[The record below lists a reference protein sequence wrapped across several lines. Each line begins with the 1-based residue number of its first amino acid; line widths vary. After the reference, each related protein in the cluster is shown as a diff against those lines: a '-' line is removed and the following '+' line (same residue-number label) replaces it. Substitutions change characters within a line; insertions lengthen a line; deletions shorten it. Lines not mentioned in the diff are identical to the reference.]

1 MTFINETTHGVKQD
15 CEMLLHTRLLD
26 QKAAPVNHNQLVL
39 GAVVLN
45 FLALLLISGRL
56 KQCL

>member
-1 MTFINETTHGVKQD
+1 
-15 CEMLLHTRLLD
+15 MLLHTRLLD